1 MAEPTKEQFGDGQDN
16 LGQAASKAAEAARLF
31 HEQAAAKGTEMAVNT
46 AAASVQAGLEGGSA
60 VANVAAGTAAGGPWG
75 AAISA
80 AWAMRHTLY
89 KILICICLFFTVI
102 IVLVVAL
109 PSIVTESVFGLN
121 GTQPDPNATL
131 ESSYTQMA
139 DAVSAAV
146 EAGYDQSLA
155 KVEQIIADGGYD
167 YNLTDRDGNP
177 QGTVSFRAVEG
188 EAGVIARMDIA
199 PGTDLKQVTEVKFID
214 AELWPE
220 NAAYQRVEKRKIYW
234 MEDYELTWSEGGPY
248 ALDLHV
254 EKKSLPFYC
263 LQDNTNGKEGI
274 LVWLSPDE
282 DNYYAHPALKWY
294 NSKAR
299 SYLPKAAEAQK
310 VVDKI
315 NQNVAYWDTMLSDMK
330 ANGYDWYAKPFSLFD
345 DHAAKSKFIL
355 NEFYVGLIFDYIMVF
370 EMDVHPAELEW
381 VFDTSLQMYR
391 YMQIQII
398 PPVK

>member
-1 MAEPTKEQFGDGQDN
+1 MRKNWFY
-16 LGQAASKAAEAARLF
+16 LF
-31 HEQAAAKGTEMAVNT
+31 LLMV
-46 AAASVQAGLEGGSA
+46 V
-60 VANVAAGTAAGGPWG
+60 
-75 AAISA
+75 
-80 AWAMRHTLY
+80 
-89 KILICICLFFTVI
+89 TVI
-102 IVLVVAL
+102 PLTSCDKDDEPVIDNGEEEYQKPGPDYQEETRQVTAYDGLSWLQSNLVEVDDNNNVIRRVYGKPL
-109 PSIVTESVFGLN
+109 DPSQPTVISVPVNDF
-121 GTQPDPNATL
+121 
-131 ESSYTQMA
+131 A
-139 DAVSAAV
+139 DAESTFLRWVAPGK
-146 EAGYDQSLA
+146 EAT
-155 KVEQIIADGGYD
+155 KVDGGYD

-220 NAAYQRVEKRKIYW
+220 NAAYQRVERRKIYW

-248 ALDLHV
+248 VLDLHV

-282 DNYYAHPALKWY
+282 DNYYSHPTIKWY

-299 SYLPKAAEAQK
+299 SYLPSEAEAQK
-310 VVDKI
+310 VVDRI

-330 ANGYDWYAKPFSLFD
+330 ANGHDWYARPFSLFD
-345 DHAAKSKFIL
+345 DHAAKSKFVL
-355 NEFYVGLIFDYIMVF
+355 NELDEGLILDYIMVF

-381 VFDTSLQMYR
+381 VFDTSQQMYR

-398 PPVK
+398 PPFKK

>member
-1 MAEPTKEQFGDGQDN
+1 MKKNWFYLFLLMAIVAMPLTSCDKDDEPVIDNGEEEYQKPGPDYQEETRPVTAYDGLSWLQSNLVEVDDN
-16 LGQAASKAAEAARLF
+16 
-31 HEQAAAKGTEMAVNT
+31 N
-46 AAASVQAGLEGGSA
+46 
-60 VANVAAGTAAGGPWG
+60 NVIRRVYGKPLDP
-75 AAISA
+75 SQP
-80 AWAMRHTLY
+80 
-89 KILICICLFFTVI
+89 TVI
-102 IVLVVAL
+102 
-109 PSIVTESVFGLN
+109 SVPVNDF
-121 GTQPDPNATL
+121 
-131 ESSYTQMA
+131 A
-139 DAVSAAV
+139 DADSTFLRWVAPGK
-146 EAGYDQSLA
+146 ETI
-155 KVEQIIADGGYD
+155 KVDGGYD

-177 QGTVSFRAVEG
+177 QGAVSFRAVEG

-234 MEDYELTWSEGGPY
+234 MEEYELTWSEGGPY
-248 ALDLHV
+248 VLDLHV
-254 EKKSLPFYC
+254 EKKLLPFYC

-282 DNYYAHPALKWY
+282 DNYYSHPTIKWY

-299 SYLPKAAEAQK
+299 SYLPSEAEAQK
-310 VVDKI
+310 VVDRI

-330 ANGYDWYAKPFSLFD
+330 ANGHDWYARPFSLFD
-345 DHAAKSKFIL
+345 DHAAKSKFVL
-355 NEFYVGLIFDYIMVF
+355 NELDKSLILDYIMVF

-381 VFDTSLQMYR
+381 VFDTSQQMYR

>member
-1 MAEPTKEQFGDGQDN
+1 MKKNWFYLFLLMAIVAIPLTSCDKDDEPVIDNGEEEYQKPGPDYQEETRQVTAYDGLSWLQSNLVEVGDNNNVIRRVYGKPLD
-16 LGQAASKAAEAARLF
+16 AS
-31 HEQAAAKGTEMAVNT
+31 Q
-46 AAASVQAGLEGGSA
+46 
-60 VANVAAGTAAGGPWG
+60 P
-75 AAISA
+75 
-80 AWAMRHTLY
+80 
-89 KILICICLFFTVI
+89 TVI
-102 IVLVVAL
+102 
-109 PSIVTESVFGLN
+109 SVPVNDF
-121 GTQPDPNATL
+121 
-131 ESSYTQMA
+131 A
-139 DAVSAAV
+139 DADSTFLRWVAPGK
-146 EAGYDQSLA
+146 ETI
-155 KVEQIIADGGYD
+155 KVDGGHD

-177 QGTVSFRAVEG
+177 QGAVSFRAVEG

-248 ALDLHV
+248 VLDLHV
-254 EKKSLPFYC
+254 EKKLLPFYC

-282 DNYYAHPALKWY
+282 DNYYSHPTIKWY

-299 SYLPKAAEAQK
+299 SYLPSEAEAQK
-310 VVDKI
+310 VVDRI

-330 ANGYDWYAKPFSLFD
+330 ANGHDWYARPFSLFD
-345 DHAAKSKFIL
+345 DHAAKSKFVL
-355 NEFYVGLIFDYIMVF
+355 NELDEGLILDYIMVF

-381 VFDTSLQMYR
+381 VFDTSQQMYR

-398 PPVK
+398 PPVKK

>member
-1 MAEPTKEQFGDGQDN
+1 MKKNWFYLFLLMAIVAMPLTSCDKDDEPVIDNGEEEYQKPGPDYQEETRPVTAYDGLSWLQSNLVEVDDN
-16 LGQAASKAAEAARLF
+16 
-31 HEQAAAKGTEMAVNT
+31 N
-46 AAASVQAGLEGGSA
+46 
-60 VANVAAGTAAGGPWG
+60 NVIRRVYGKPLDP
-75 AAISA
+75 SQP
-80 AWAMRHTLY
+80 
-89 KILICICLFFTVI
+89 TVI
-102 IVLVVAL
+102 
-109 PSIVTESVFGLN
+109 SVPVNDF
-121 GTQPDPNATL
+121 
-131 ESSYTQMA
+131 A
-139 DAVSAAV
+139 DADSTFLRWVAPGK
-146 EAGYDQSLA
+146 ETI
-155 KVEQIIADGGYD
+155 KVDGGYD

-177 QGTVSFRAVEG
+177 QGAVSFRAVEG

-234 MEDYELTWSEGGPY
+234 MEDYELIWSEGGPY
-248 ALDLHV
+248 VLDLHV
-254 EKKSLPFYC
+254 EKKLLPFYC

-282 DNYYAHPALKWY
+282 DNYYSHPTIKWY

-299 SYLPKAAEAQK
+299 SYLPSEAEAQK
-310 VVDKI
+310 VVDRI

-330 ANGYDWYAKPFSLFD
+330 ANGHDWYARPFSLFD
-345 DHAAKSKFIL
+345 DHAAKSKFVL
-355 NEFYVGLIFDYIMVF
+355 NELDKSLILDYIMVF

-381 VFDTSLQMYR
+381 VFDTSQQMYR

>member
-1 MAEPTKEQFGDGQDN
+1 MKKNWFYLFLLMAIVAMPLTSCDKDDEPVIDNGEEEYQKPGPDYQEETRPVTAYDGLSWLQSNLVEVDDN
-16 LGQAASKAAEAARLF
+16 
-31 HEQAAAKGTEMAVNT
+31 N
-46 AAASVQAGLEGGSA
+46 
-60 VANVAAGTAAGGPWG
+60 NVIRRVYGKPLDP
-75 AAISA
+75 SQP
-80 AWAMRHTLY
+80 
-89 KILICICLFFTVI
+89 TVI
-102 IVLVVAL
+102 
-109 PSIVTESVFGLN
+109 SVPVNDF
-121 GTQPDPNATL
+121 
-131 ESSYTQMA
+131 A
-139 DAVSAAV
+139 DADSTFLRWVAPGK
-146 EAGYDQSLA
+146 ETT
-155 KVEQIIADGGYD
+155 KVDGGYD

-188 EAGVIARMDIA
+188 EAGMIARMNIA

-248 ALDLHV
+248 VLDLHV

-282 DNYYAHPALKWY
+282 DNYYSHPTIKWY

-299 SYLPKAAEAQK
+299 SYLPSEAEAQK
-310 VVDKI
+310 VVDRI

-330 ANGYDWYAKPFSLFD
+330 ANGHDWYARPFSLFD
-345 DHAAKSKFIL
+345 DHAAKSKFVL
-355 NEFYVGLIFDYIMVF
+355 NELDEGLILDYIMVF

-381 VFDTSLQMYR
+381 VFDTSQQMYR

>member
-1 MAEPTKEQFGDGQDN
+1 MKKNWFYLFLLMAIVAMPLTSCDKDDEPVIDNDEEEYQKPGEDYVEETKPVSAYDGLSWLQSNLVEVDDN
-16 LGQAASKAAEAARLF
+16 
-31 HEQAAAKGTEMAVNT
+31 N
-46 AAASVQAGLEGGSA
+46 
-60 VANVAAGTAAGGPWG
+60 NV
-75 AAISA
+75 IS
-80 AWAMRHTLY
+80 RVYGKPLDPSQP
-89 KILICICLFFTVI
+89 TVI
-102 IVLVVAL
+102 
-109 PSIVTESVFGLN
+109 SVPVNDF
-121 GTQPDPNATL
+121 
-131 ESSYTQMA
+131 A
-139 DAVSAAV
+139 DAESIFLRWVAPGK
-146 EAGYDQSLA
+146 ETI
-155 KVEQIIADGGYD
+155 KVDGGYD

-177 QGTVSFRAVEG
+177 QGAVSFRAVEG

-248 ALDLHV
+248 VLDLHV
-254 EKKSLPFYC
+254 EKKLLPFYC

-282 DNYYAHPALKWY
+282 DNYYSHPTIKWY

-299 SYLPKAAEAQK
+299 SYLPKEAEAQK
-310 VVDKI
+310 VVDRI

-330 ANGYDWYAKPFSLFD
+330 ANGHDWYARPFSLFD
-345 DHAAKSKFIL
+345 DHAAKSKFVL
-355 NEFYVGLIFDYIMVF
+355 NELDEGIILDYIMVF

-381 VFDTSLQMYR
+381 VFDTSQQMYR